1 MHHHTKPENS
11 RCPPTTKSPTIDH
24 RYEFVYF
31 FDVQD
36 GNPNGD
42 PDAGNAPRIDPET
55 GQGLVTDVCL
65 KRKVRNFVQIT
76 QTEGAGED
84 LKPKTGY
91 EIYVKERGIL
101 AHQQRRAYKRE
112 GHELEPDSKPA
123 TVKHA
128 RAWMCE
134 NFFDVRAFGAVMST
148 GKAGDE
154 DGEDKPKKGKDQDE
168 KKKAAGT
175 QKLWNCGQVRGPI
188 QLSFARSIDPILTLE
203 HAITRVALTNPGDTK
218 RGADVGEEATEATSG
233 QIGRKSTV
241 PYALYRAHGF
251 VSPFLARD
259 TGFSTADLDL
269 LLEGADQHV
278 RVRPLGLAGRDVRP
292 RAHRLRARIGPR
304 QPSVAP
310 ALRPGHVQETQTR
323 QGSAALLRRLRGRD
337 RLHAD
342 RRRPG
347 HPHDLTPRRLGAVR
361 AQRTS
366 VAAPDRSCQQGGY
379 RWKST
384 TCCRSRACST

>member
-1 MHHHTKPENS
+1 MSTDS
-11 RCPPTTKSPTIDH
+11 KSPTIDH
-24 RYEFVYF
+24 RFEFVYF

-76 QTEGAGED
+76 QSEGSGED
-84 LKPKTGY
+84 LKAKKGY

-123 TVKHA
+123 TVKLA

-148 GKAGDE
+148 GKAGEE
-154 DGEDKPKKGKDQDE
+154 DGDDKPKKGKGQDE
-168 KKKAAGT
+168 KKKPAGA

-259 TGFSTADLDL
+259 TGFSSADLDVFWKGLINMFEFDRSASRGVMSARALIVFEHESALGNYPSHL
-269 LLEGADQHV
+269 LFDGV
-278 RVRPLGLAGRDVRP
+278 KCKKRD
-292 RAHRLRARIGPR
+292 AK
-304 QPSVAP
+304 S
-310 ALRPGHVQETQTR
+310 
-323 QGSAALLRRLRGRD
+323 
-337 RLHAD
+337 
-342 RRRPG
+342 
-347 HPHDLTPRRLGAVR
+347 TPRSFAHYEVAVDSKPVDGVQVIR
-361 AQRTS
+361 MI
-366 VAAPDRSCQQGGY
+366 
-379 RWKST
+379 
-384 TCCRSRACST
+384 

>member
-1 MHHHTKPENS
+1 MS
-11 RCPPTTKSPTIDH
+11 ADTKSPTIDH

-76 QTEGAGED
+76 QSDGTGED
-84 LKPKTGY
+84 LIPKKGY

-112 GHELEPDSKPA
+112 GQELEPDSKPA
-123 TVKHA
+123 TVKLA

-148 GKAGDE
+148 GKAGEE
-154 DGEDKPKKGKDQDE
+154 DADDKPKKTKDKDD
-168 KKKAAGT
+168 KKKAPGT

-259 TGFSTADLDL
+259 TGFSSADLD
-269 LLEGADQHV
+269 V
-278 RVRPLGLAGRDVRP
+278 FWKGL
-292 RAHRLRARIGPR
+292 INMF
-304 QPSVAP
+304 
-310 ALRPGHVQETQTR
+310 EF
-323 QGSAALLRRLRGRD
+323 
-337 RLHAD
+337 
-342 RRRPG
+342 
-347 HPHDLTPRRLGAVR
+347 
-361 AQRTS
+361 
-366 VAAPDRSCQQGGY
+366 DRSASRGVMSARALIVFEHESALGNHPSHLLFD
-379 RWKST
+379 RV
-384 TCCRSRACST
+384 TCKKRDAKVPPRSFEHYHVDLDSKPVAGVRDIRMI